1 MAFLT
6 SWLFARPTSRSNKRR
21 RFGSSAIRQR
31 PSRWS
36 HFDAAAE
43 VLEIRSLLTAGWVTA
58 ISGPSNENIADL
70 AGNAAGNTYVTG
82 KFGSQQSMFGSIALT
97 GDGLGDIFVAKQNA
111 NGQYLWATKAGNPSS
126 GNDQGLGVAT
136 DAAGNVF
143 ITGYFEGTA
152 QFGTQTL
159 TSAGGYDVF
168 IAKLDG
174 NNGQFLWAQQRGGS
188 GYDQG
193 KAITIDSNGNV
204 LVSGGS
210 NAVSGSDA
218 PVVFVSKFTTDGT
231 ELWSSTATGAMTGTL
246 FSIAVDGAGD
256 VYAAG
261 RFNGTAEFSTGTLVS
276 TASLAPV
283 VYSNSSNA
291 LITKLDRDG
300 HWLWARQVAGDTSGL
315 VRGATIGPD
324 GQLYVSGQFEG
335 TINFDSNSLTSFGST
350 DGFVARVSAAT
361 GSVDWARRVGGRE
374 LDLVPDIKVDPQ
386 GNIVAVGTFRDTAD
400 FGPEMLTTDGGVENA
415 FMTKLNSS
423 GTFLETHR
431 LVTGTFSGNMNIVV
445 PVAGLSIDS
454 AGNLYIGGWFAGGT
468 VQFPQQ
474 SLSGNYSTGYVV
486 RLPSSAA
493 TKFFVVDDSYSDR
506 TYQYA
511 ASGNLTIDN
520 FTFNSGNLS
529 PRGAASNAAGT
540 KVWVADANRNVYVY
554 SASGAQLGAWTAG
567 TLQSTAQV
575 EGMTT
580 NGTDVWIVDNTTD
593 KVFKYTA
600 AAGLLSGSLNSSSS
614 FKLNSGNSNAK
625 GIVTD
630 GTSIWVVN
638 DSTTDKVF
646 KYSLS
651 GALLGSWTIDAANSS
666 PTGLTI
672 DPTNVSNIWTVDN
685 GTKKIYQYTA
695 AASRTS
701 GSQSAATTFA
711 LAVGNTNPQ
720 DIADPPVAGTQLPT
734 ENSVV
739 SGSASVASAFV
750 ARSVTPVPVSILKR
764 VTSELSRQD
773 SSLRDRVT
781 QSSDSTGLEGQISGL
796 RWSKRT
802 VRKQISSAHSHADHM
817 ASGDIS
823 TGADLDDLFADWSTD
838 SLQLPLSNG
847 R

>member
-1 MAFLT
+1 MSHSLSIWSRYSNPFSGRALAT
-6 SWLFARPTSRSNKRR
+6 RPRR
-21 RFGSSAIRQR
+21 KSM
-31 PSRWS
+31 P
-36 HFDAAAE
+36 HDAAAE
-43 VLEIRSLLTAGWVTA
+43 VLEARSLLTAGWVTA
-58 ISGPSNENIADL
+58 ISGQSSEIISDL
-70 AGNAAGNTYVTG
+70 TGNAAGDTYVTG
-82 KFGSQQSMFGSIALT
+82 KFSSQQSMFGSIALT
-97 GDGLGDIFVAKQNA
+97 SDGLGDIFVARQSA

-126 GNDQGLGVAT
+126 GNDKGQGVAT

-168 IAKLDG
+168 IAKLNG

-193 KAITIDSNGNV
+193 SAITIDSSGNV

-210 NAVSGSDA
+210 GGSDAGSGNDA
-218 PVVFVSKFTTDGT
+218 PVVFVSKFTTDGV
-231 ELWSSTATGAMTGTL
+231 ELWTSTATGAMNGAL
-246 FSIAVDGAGD
+246 FSVAVDAADD

-261 RFNGTAEFSTGTLVS
+261 RFTGTAVFPTGTLVS
-276 TASLAPV
+276 NAYLAPV
-283 VYSNSSNA
+283 VSSSSNP
-291 LITKLDRDG
+291 LITKLHRDG
-300 HWLWARQVAGDTSGL
+300 HWLWARQVDGDTSGL
-315 VRGATIGPD
+315 VRGTTIGPD

-335 TINFDSNSLTSFGST
+335 TVNFDSTSLTSSGST
-350 DGFVARVSAAT
+350 DGFVARVDATT
-361 GSVDWARRVGGRE
+361 GSVGWARRVGGRD
-374 LDLVPDIKVDPQ
+374 LDLVPDIKVDPR
-386 GNIVAVGTFRDTAD
+386 GNIAAVGTFRGTAD
-400 FGPEMLTTDGGVENA
+400 FGPEMLTTDGGIENA
-415 FMTKLNSS
+415 FVTKLNSS
-423 GTFLETHR
+423 GTFLETQR
-431 LVTGTFSGNMNIVV
+431 FVTGTFSGNINIVV

-486 RLPSSAA
+486 RLPPSAA

-511 ASGNLTIDN
+511 ASGNLTVEN
-520 FTFNSGNLS
+520 FTFNSGNTS
-529 PRGAASNAAGT
+529 PRGAASNAVGT
-540 KVWVADANRNVYVY
+540 RVWVADANRNVYVY

-580 NGTDVWIVDNTTD
+580 NGTDVWIVDNRTD

-630 GTSIWVVN
+630 GTSIWVIN

-646 KYSLS
+646 KYSLT
-651 GALLGSWTIDAANSS
+651 GILLGSWTIDAANSS

-672 DPTNVSNIWTVDN
+672 DPTNVSNIWTVDS

-701 GSQSAATTFA
+701 GSQSASATFA

-720 DIADPPVAGTQLPT
+720 DIADPPVPGSQLPT
-734 ENSVV
+734 EISAA
-739 SGSASVASAFV
+739 SGSAAFSSAFV
-750 ARSVTPVPVSILKR
+750 ARSVATVPVSMLKK

-773 SSLRDRVT
+773 GLLGGLVT
-781 QSSDSTGLEGQISGL
+781 QSSDSTDLDRQTSVLGQSTT
-796 RWSKRT
+796 SAK
-802 VRKQISSAHSHADHM
+802 KQLSSALSQADQM
-817 ASGDIS
+817 TPSEIT

-838 SLQLPLSNG
+838 PLQLLVSDA

>member
-1 MAFLT
+1 MSVSKSIWSRYASQFFGKT
-6 SWLFARPTSRSNKRR
+6 PATRPRRKSRR
-21 RFGSSAIRQR
+21 
-31 PSRWS
+31 
-36 HFDAAAE
+36 HDAAGE
-43 VLEIRSLLTAGWVTA
+43 VLEVRSLLTAGWVTA
-58 ISGPSNENIADL
+58 ISGPSSEIISDL
-70 AGNAAGNTYVTG
+70 TGDAAGDTYVTG
-82 KFGSQQSMFGSIALT
+82 TFRSQQSMFGSIALT
-97 GDGLGDIFVAKQNA
+97 GDGLGDIFVARQNA

-159 TSAGGYDVF
+159 RSAGGYDVF

-174 NNGQFLWAQQRGGS
+174 SNGQFLWAKQRGGS

-193 KAITIDSNGNV
+193 NAITIDSNGNV
-204 LVSGGS
+204 LVSGG
-210 NAVSGSDA
+210 ADAGSA
-218 PVVFVSKFTTDGT
+218 SFLTPVVFVSKFTTDGLEQWT
-231 ELWSSTATGAMTGTL
+231 STATGAMNGAL
-246 FSIAVDGAGD
+246 HSVAVDAAGD

-261 RFNGTAEFSTGTLVS
+261 AFNGTAEFPTGTLVS
-276 TASLAPV
+276 TAYVAPV
-283 VYSNSSNA
+283 VSSSSNP

-300 HWLWARQVAGDTSGL
+300 HWLWARRVAGDTSGS

-324 GQLYVSGQFEG
+324 GQLYVSGHFEG
-335 TINFDSNSLTSFGST
+335 TVNFDSTALTSSGST
-350 DGFVARVSAAT
+350 DGFMGRVNAAT
-361 GSVDWARRVGGRE
+361 GSVDWARRVGGRDK
-374 LDLVPDIKVDPQ
+374 DLVPGIKVDPQ

-400 FGPEMLTTDGGVENA
+400 FGQDTLTTDGGVENA
-415 FMTKLNSS
+415 FVTKLNSS
-423 GTFLETHR
+423 GTFLETR
-431 LVTGTFSGNMNIVV
+431 RFVTGTFSGNINIVV
-445 PVAGLSIDS
+445 PVAGLNIDL
-454 AGNLYIGGWFAGGT
+454 AGNLYIGGWFSGGT

-486 RLPSSAA
+486 RLPPSAA
-493 TKFFVVDDSYSDR
+493 TKFFVVDDSYKDR

-540 KVWVADANRNVYVY
+540 RVWVADANRNVYVY

-567 TLQSTAQV
+567 TLQSTAKV

-614 FKLNSGNSNAK
+614 FKLNSSNSNAK

-630 GTSIWVVN
+630 GTSIWVIN

-646 KYSLS
+646 KYSLT
-651 GALLGSWTIDAANSS
+651 GTLLGSWTIDAANSS

-672 DPTNVSNIWTVDN
+672 DPTNVSNIWTVDS

-701 GSQSAATTFA
+701 GSQPAAATFA

-720 DIADPPVAGTQLPT
+720 DIADPPVAGSQLPT
-734 ENSVV
+734 EISAA
-739 SGSASVASAFV
+739 SGSAAVSSAFV
-750 ARSVTPVPVSILKR
+750 ARSVNTVPVSMLKK

-773 SSLRDRVT
+773 GSLGGLVT
-781 QSSDSTGLEGQISGL
+781 QSSDSADLERQTSGL
-796 RWSKRT
+796 GQSKT
-802 VRKQISSAHSHADHM
+802 SAKKQLSSALSQADQM
-817 ASGDIS
+817 TPSEIT
-823 TGADLDDLFADWSTD
+823 TGADLDDLFADWNTD
-838 SLQLPLSNG
+838 PLQLLVSDA